1 MSEKWKLEQSRDN
14 WKQKAIK
21 RGKQARAHRKEIAR
35 IKSER
40 DQFKQ
45 KAEITMIELEQH
57 SHQMPHRGPSKK
69 ELVYFTLLLFLV
81 ARIGFRATSRV
92 LKVLSPLL
100 GLAKAPCAQTVIN
113 WVTRLSIVKTQT
125 ISSEPHNPPF
135 GYFTNGYVW
144 LIDLSIGLGS
154 GKILSVLALNLNHH
168 QQLNHAPR
176 LQDVE
181 CVAVSV
187 AESWT
192 GEAIADFLKKI
203 MLSLGGSPSAFLKD
217 GGTDLGKA
225 VRILNEQGTPC
236 LSIADIS
243 HNIANLFKHEYGNHP
258 LFDTFISACG
268 SASKKLKQTLLA
280 CLAPPKIST
289 SARFMNLHHLVSWAD
304 QLLNHSPR
312 GLAPEGSMLE
322 KLRASLDQLP
332 ACKSFIEQFLR
343 DALPLLECQKILKCK
358 GLNVETY
365 HECENLIS
373 ILPASSSIRNGFNNW
388 AKEHLAM
395 TSQLGLGSTGL
406 PISTDAIESLF
417 GVGKRFGTGQVKD
430 ADRIALRLPVFC
442 GTFSQN
448 DAQKVMQVTVAQ
460 QKSVIGNR
468 DSLIKQRRDV
478 LPNPGTLETLAKI
491 QKHQHVQLIK
501 NFQRMEVVT

>member
-1 MSEKWKLEQSRDN
+1 MVN
-14 WKQKAIK
+14 
-21 RGKQARAHRKEIAR
+21 
-35 IKSER
+35 
-40 DQFKQ
+40 
-45 KAEITMIELEQH
+45 
-57 SHQMPHRGPSKK
+57 
-69 ELVYFTLLLFLV
+69 
-81 ARIGFRATSRV
+81 
-92 LKVLSPLL
+92 
-100 GLAKAPCAQTVIN
+100 
-113 WVTRLSIVKTQT
+113 
-125 ISSEPHNPPF
+125 
-135 GYFTNGYVW
+135 
-144 LIDLSIGLGS
+144 
-154 GKILSVLALNLNHH
+154 
-168 QQLNHAPR
+168 
-176 LQDVE
+176 
-181 CVAVSV
+181 
-187 AESWT
+187 
-192 GEAIADFLKKI
+192 
-203 MLSLGGSPSAFLKD
+203 LGGSPSAFLKD

-243 HNIANLFKHEYGNHP
+243 HSIANLFKHEYGNHP

-304 QLLNHSPR
+304 QLLSHSPR

-343 DALPLLECQKILKCK
+343 DALPLLECQKILKGK

-365 HECENLIS
+365 QECENLIS

-388 AKEHLAM
+388 AKKHLAM
-395 TSQLGLGSTGL
+395 TSTLGLGSTGL

-442 GTFSQN
+442 GTFSQD
-448 DAQKVMQVTVAQ
+448 DAQQVLQVTVAQ
-460 QKSVIGNR
+460 QKSIIAYSGRN
-468 DSLIKQRRDV
+468 DQ
-478 LPNPGTLETLAKI
+478 
-491 QKHQHVQLIK
+491 
-501 NFQRMEVVT
+501 